1 MLHINTL
8 KIMKDWE
15 LDNLATLC
23 NACMY
28 GYNQDL
34 HKEAETLLGHILDI
48 MEKRRVDNG
57 R

>member
-28 GYNQDL
+28 GYDQDL